1 LKNTI
6 EKTLAQNKDLLYEN
20 QLKTRENYEILRR
33 NEEISEKLDFLNKSI
48 EKRVVD
54 SKMEEGQIS
63 LIIENL
69 KEENLGFFLIK
80 FIDKIF

>member
-1 LKNTI
+1 MKNTI